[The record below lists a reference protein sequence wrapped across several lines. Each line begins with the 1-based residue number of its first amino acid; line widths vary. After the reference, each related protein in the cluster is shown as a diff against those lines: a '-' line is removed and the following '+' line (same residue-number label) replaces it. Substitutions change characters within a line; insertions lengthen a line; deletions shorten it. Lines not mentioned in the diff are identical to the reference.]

1 MGLFIKKPLADL
13 MTEANDSGSKSL
25 KRILGPWSLIALGV
39 GVIIGAGLFSFTG
52 AVAAGYTG
60 PAITLSF
67 AIAALGCCFAG
78 LCYAE
83 FASMIP
89 VAGSAYTYSYATM
102 GELVAWIIGWDLV
115 LEYCVA
121 ATTVSIS
128 WSRYLVVF
136 LEGFGVHL
144 PQALT
149 ACPWD
154 GGIVNIPAFV
164 IVVLMSILLIR
175 GTEGSSIFN
184 GIIVF
189 LKVSVVLVFVVLGWK
204 YIRMEN
210 YTPYIP
216 ANTGT
221 LGEFGFSGILRGA
234 AIVFFAFLGFDAVST
249 AAQETKN
256 PKRNMPIGILMS
268 LVVCTILYMLFA
280 HVMTGVVHY
289 SAFAGQNG
297 IAPVAIAIDHMG
309 QMDASGV
316 IRPDYP
322 WMNRAIVIAI
332 LLGYCSVIMVT
343 LLGQSRVFLSMSR
356 DGLLPPLFSH
366 IHEKFRTPAR
376 SNFLFMLLVG
386 ALAAFVPA
394 SVAGEMCSIGTLF
407 AFTLVCAGV
416 LIVRKTMP
424 DAPRSF
430 KTPLVPFVPI
440 AGIITCL
447 VMMLFLPADT
457 WIRLVL
463 WMLIGLDIYVCYGI
477 KHSKLEHMQ
486 KHRSGQTTL
495 DMIGITLS
503 VLCVIT
509 GLWHQQTVGWGE
521 SKILLIISFVFAF
534 THLAF
539 YLYRLGKQF
548 TSLTR

>member
-39 GVIIGAGLFSFTG
+39 GVIIGAGLFSIAG
-52 AVAAGYTG
+52 AGAAGYPG

-416 LIVRKTMP
+416 LIVRKAMP